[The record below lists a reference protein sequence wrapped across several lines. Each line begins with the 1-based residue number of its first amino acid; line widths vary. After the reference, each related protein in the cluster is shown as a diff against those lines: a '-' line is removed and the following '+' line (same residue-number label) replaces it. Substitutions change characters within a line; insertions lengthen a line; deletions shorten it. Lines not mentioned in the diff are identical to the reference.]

1 MDEENRTHY
10 DILGVSPDAS
20 SEDIDSAYVR
30 VLQAHKPKMESDSQ
44 TKERVQEINE
54 AYDAIGHEAARVV
67 YDIKRLAPPGSTELP
82 SKDEQQA
89 ASILGQ
95 LGFEI
100 GLNIGFGIQDELTRL
115 GVGGK
120 RTKLGIW
127 HAAFL
132 AALIQIN
139 EGERDVPNEATAY
152 LIRAANSGSVRGNI
166 LKWHEEAS
174 PTLAE
179 AQAREIAIQTV
190 GTMASAMGHGMGK
203 VVGMLEKPKGI
214 DPP

>member
-89 ASILGQ
+89 ASIPNWVL
-95 LGFEI
+95 
-100 GLNIGFGIQDELTRL
+100 RL
-115 GVGGK
+115 VS
-120 RTKLGIW
+120 T
-127 HAAFL
+127 
-132 AALIQIN
+132 
-139 EGERDVPNEATAY
+139 
-152 LIRAANSGSVRGNI
+152 SV
-166 LKWHEEAS
+166 
-174 PTLAE
+174 
-179 AQAREIAIQTV
+179 
-190 GTMASAMGHGMGK
+190 
-203 VVGMLEKPKGI
+203 LEYKMSCLVWG
-214 DPP
+214 